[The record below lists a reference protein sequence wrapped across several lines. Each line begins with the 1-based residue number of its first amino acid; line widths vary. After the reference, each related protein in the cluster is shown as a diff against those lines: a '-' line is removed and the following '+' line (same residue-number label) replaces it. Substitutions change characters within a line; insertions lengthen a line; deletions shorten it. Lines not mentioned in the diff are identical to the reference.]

1 MHASNSRTTAPG
13 WRPMARFSFT
23 DGTHRERHGDFLD
36 LKMPAGWAAARAAT
50 HRPRRCGQGRRPH
63 RRIGARWPTACS
75 AARPFPRASPTSGS
89 TTSRRTRARGAGT
102 ARRYAD
108 GFGAEAAKSGASLV
122 FCGGVGAGK
131 THLAVGIAHRLMSR
145 AASRSSPHDQRHPP
159 GQDTTAAT
167 AAWPR
172 WWLIRP
178 DLLILDE
185 VGVQFGS
192 ETEKMILFEIINGR
206 YEQLKPT
213 IVISN
218 LARTRSPT
226 TWANAWSTG
235 CARRRAHADLRLAQ
249 LPQAGRLGAARGAQA
264 GNRKDNKMK
273 KERNMEKERNMGYP
287 RWVEDELWN
296 WSRWCWLGDWPQPDP
311 NVKCISAERA
321 YRAQPAGRRA
331 GADPVHMDHAR
342 KVQKLYDSLAR
353 RAARAAGRVSA
364 PRIRRPDRGRAHH
377 ARLRDRLDISPVY

>member
-13 WRPMARFSFT
+13 WRPMARFSFPT
-23 DGTHRERHGDFLD
+23 EPRTCERHGDFLD
-36 LKMPAGWAAARAAT
+36 LKMPAGWAGCPRCNERIAREDAGKAAAAT
-50 HRPRRCGQGRRPH
+50 SAH
-63 RRIGARWPTACS
+63 RRQVADS
-75 AARPFPRASPTSGS
+75 LLAARPFPRASPTSGS
-89 TTSRRTRARGAGT
+89 TTSRRSRGPAAL

-131 THLAVGIAHRLMSR
+131 THLAVGIAHRLMEQGRIAVFTSVINAIR
-145 AASRSSPHDQRHPP
+145 RVKDTYRRDS
-159 GQDTTAAT
+159 GQSEAQVVAGF
-167 AAWPR
+167 
-172 WWLIRP
+172 IRP

-235 CARRRAHADLRLAQ
+235 CAKA
-249 LPQAGRLGAARGAQA
+249 
-264 GNRKDNKMK
+264 
-273 KERNMEKERNMGYP
+273 
-287 RWVEDELWN
+287 
-296 WSRWCWLGDWPQPDP
+296 
-311 NVKCISAERA
+311 
-321 YRAQPAGRRA
+321 A
-331 GADPVHMDHAR
+331 GAC
-342 KVQKLYDSLAR
+342 
-353 RAARAAGRVSA
+353 
-364 PRIRRPDRGRAHH
+364 
-377 ARLRDRLDISPVY
+377 

>member
-13 WRPMARFSFT
+13 WRPMARFSFPT
-23 DGTHRERHGDFLD
+23 EPRTCERHGDFLD
-36 LKMPAGWAAARAAT
+36 LKMPAGWAGCPRCNGERIAREDAG
-50 HRPRRCGQGRRPH
+50 RPPRPH

-75 AARPFPRASPTSGS
+75 AARPFPRFADKRLDNFAPHAE
-89 TTSRRTRARGAGT
+89 ARGALEL

-131 THLAVGIAHRLMSR
+131 THLAVGIAHRLMEQGRIAVFTSVINAIR
-145 AASRSSPHDQRHPP
+145 RVK
-159 GQDTTAAT
+159 DTYRRDSGLSEAQVVAGF
-167 AAWPR
+167 
-172 WWLIRP
+172 IRP

-218 LARTRSPT
+218 LGTRSPT

-235 CARRRAHADLRLAQ
+235 CAKA
-249 LPQAGRLGAARGAQA
+249 
-264 GNRKDNKMK
+264 
-273 KERNMEKERNMGYP
+273 
-287 RWVEDELWN
+287 
-296 WSRWCWLGDWPQPDP
+296 
-311 NVKCISAERA
+311 
-321 YRAQPAGRRA
+321 A
-331 GADPVHMDHAR
+331 GAC
-342 KVQKLYDSLAR
+342 
-353 RAARAAGRVSA
+353 
-364 PRIRRPDRGRAHH
+364 
-377 ARLRDRLDISPVY
+377 